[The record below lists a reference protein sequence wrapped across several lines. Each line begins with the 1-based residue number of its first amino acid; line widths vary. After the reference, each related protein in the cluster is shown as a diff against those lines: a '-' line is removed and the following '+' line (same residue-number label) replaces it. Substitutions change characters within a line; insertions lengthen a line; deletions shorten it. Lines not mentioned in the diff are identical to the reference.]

1 MLNGVAPI
9 LIFSFEPNIAALNPL
24 FNAIEGIPKIGKT
37 LAGIGIPIPI
47 YLDERLTGLYVDT
60 EAKNLDLDTEIKP
73 RYDEKQPYVYQRLQ
87 NSSISVNLLATRDSV
102 MLPVLLALSDMIIPK
117 LVSGKYSLSYLNGS
131 TVILGGLLQGLNT
144 SEGADDNLIRI
155 TLQIQKVYKPAEQLD
170 GTLKNA
176 VQGETPLRQ

>member
-1 MLNGVAPI
+1 
-9 LIFSFEPNIAALNPL
+9 
-24 FNAIEGIPKIGKT
+24 
-37 LAGIGIPIPI
+37 
-47 YLDERLTGLYVDT
+47 
-60 EAKNLDLDTEIKP
+60 
-73 RYDEKQPYVYQRLQ
+73 
-87 NSSISVNLLATRDSV
+87 